1 MVGTTEEFQGQE
13 RMVILL
19 STVSQYLVLFNHLI
33 CFEIDNSAQQITHLL
48 QVRSS
53 HEFLAMDAANKLGF
67 LANPKRFNVAVTR
80 ARALMV
86 VVGNPHILEQ
96 VLALPNL
103 NRSFIVSIE
112 TFKTCSGQRVASI
125 VGVCSG
131 PWLLQG
137 VPLSKAGIG
146 TST

>member
-1 MVGTTEEFQGQE
+1 MT
-13 RMVILL
+13 
-19 STVSQYLVLFNHLI
+19 
-33 CFEIDNSAQQITHLL
+33 CC

-96 VLALPNL
+96 VDVNSLITLLA
-103 NRSFIVSIE
+103 E
-112 TFKTCSGQRVASI
+112 AC
-125 VGVCSG
+125 
-131 PWLLQG
+131 
-137 VPLSKAGIG
+137 
-146 TST
+146 TSTP

>member
-19 STVSQYLVLFNHLI
+19 STVSQYLVLFNLLI
-33 CFEIDNSAQQITHLL
+33 CFEIDNFAQQITHLL
-48 QVRSS
+48 KVRSS

-96 VLALPNL
+96 VLALLNL
-103 NRSFIVSIE
+103 NRSFIASIE
-112 TFKTCSGQRVASI
+112 TSKTCSGQ
-125 VGVCSG
+125 
-131 PWLLQG
+131 
-137 VPLSKAGIG
+137 
-146 TST
+146 

>member
-1 MVGTTEEFQGQE
+1 M
-13 RMVILL
+13 
-19 STVSQYLVLFNHLI
+19 
-33 CFEIDNSAQQITHLL
+33 L

-96 VLALPNL
+96 VLALLNL
-103 NRSFIVSIE
+103 NLSFIASIE
-112 TFKTCSGQRVASI
+112 TSKTCSGQ
-125 VGVCSG
+125 
-131 PWLLQG
+131 
-137 VPLSKAGIG
+137 
-146 TST
+146 

>member
-1 MVGTTEEFQGQE
+1 MT
-13 RMVILL
+13 
-19 STVSQYLVLFNHLI
+19 
-33 CFEIDNSAQQITHLL
+33 CC

-96 VLALPNL
+96 VDVNSLIALYGE
-103 NRSFIVSIE
+103 S
-112 TFKTCSGQRVASI
+112 C
-125 VGVCSG
+125 
-131 PWLLQG
+131 
-137 VPLSKAGIG
+137 
-146 TST
+146 TSTPP

>member
-1 MVGTTEEFQGQE
+1 M
-13 RMVILL
+13 
-19 STVSQYLVLFNHLI
+19 
-33 CFEIDNSAQQITHLL
+33 L

-96 VLALPNL
+96 VLVFLNL

-112 TFKTCSGQRVASI
+112 TSKTCSGQ
-125 VGVCSG
+125 
-131 PWLLQG
+131 
-137 VPLSKAGIG
+137 
-146 TST
+146 